1 MRPVQC
7 WLFERI
13 RQERGAQALAPWVG
27 QILCVGRSAAYRK
40 IKGESGLELDEAFK
54 LLRAL
59 DDPEIA
65 DSVQREFAPVSL
77 SSNSAQNP
85 L

>member
-13 RQERGAQALAPWVG
+13 REERGQEALAPWVG
-27 QILCVGRSAAYRK
+27 RILCVGRSAAYRK
-40 IKGESGLELDEAFK
+40 IKGESGLEIDEAFK

-59 DDPEIA
+59 DHPEVEA
-65 DSVQREFAPVSL
+65 VVPRDQVPVSP
-77 SSNSAQNP
+77 SSDSRQNP
-85 L
+85 P